1 MTSRQLIVMR
11 HAKAGPYTATD
22 HERELT
28 ARGMRDATAAGT
40 WLASKALLPDHA
52 VVSSATRTTQTW
64 EAVATAS
71 GSEVKA
77 DLTDA
82 LYNASPLE
90 VIEVLRGVPDD
101 VERLIF
107 VGHNPTSEHLANL
120 LDDGEGE
127 SEAVTLMRE
136 GYPTSAL
143 TVFDVPAPWVDLER
157 DSCRVVACHIGRGH
171 IGRGHTA

>member
-28 ARGMRDATAAGT
+28 ARGMRDATEAGT
-40 WLASKALLPDHA
+40 WLAIKALLPDHA
-52 VVSSATRTTQTW
+52 IASSATRAARTW
-64 EAVATAS
+64 AAVASAA
-71 GSEVKA
+71 GSDVKA

-90 VIEVLRGVPDD
+90 VIEVLRGVPEG

-120 LDDGEGE
+120 LDDGDGE
-127 SEAVTLMRE
+127 PEAVHRMRE
-136 GYPTSAL
+136 GYPTAAL
-143 TVFDVPAPWVDLER
+143 TVFDVPTPWADLER
-157 DSCRVVACHIGRGH
+157 DSCRVVDFHVGRGH
-171 IGRGHTA
+171 PA

>member
-28 ARGMRDATAAGT
+28 ARGVRDATEAGA
-40 WLASKALLPDHA
+40 WLASRALLPDYA
-52 VVSSATRTTQTW
+52 VASSATRAAQTW
-64 EAVATAS
+64 EAVVTAS
-71 GSEVKA
+71 GSDVKA

-82 LYNASPLE
+82 LYNANPLE
-90 VIEVLRGVPDD
+90 VIEVLHAVPGG

-127 SEAVTLMRE
+127 PEAVSLMRE
-136 GYPTSAL
+136 GYPTAAL
-143 TVFDVPAPWVDLER
+143 TVFDVPTPWADLER
-157 DSCRVVACHIGRGH
+157 DSCRVVDFHVGRGH
-171 IGRGHTA
+171 RA